1 MSLFFAFLFIVCWLL
16 SIIYWIRMSIISSK
30 LKGVL
35 QTYYPFLRFTFGFS
49 MRGIPLT
56 KMATGSI
63 AMVGMFFTAGAKQS
77 VLSWLDAFMD
87 VERIQ
92 NTSNP
97 SVNKY
102 FNQLVR
108 TIGVWVKA
116 FVGMFVSIGLAGL
129 FN

>member
-1 MSLFFAFLFIVCWLL
+1 MSLFFAFLFIVCW
-16 SIIYWIRMSIISSK
+16 IICMVYGIRMAIISSK

-35 QTYYPFLRFTFGFS
+35 QTYYPHLRYTFGFS
-49 MRGIPLT
+49 TRGIPLP
-56 KMATGSI
+56 KIATGSI
-63 AMVGMFFTAGAKQS
+63 AMIGMLFTAGAKQS

-92 NTSNP
+92 NTSNT

-102 FNQLVR
+102 FDKLVR
-108 TIGVWVKA
+108 IIGIWVKSLI
-116 FVGMFVSIGLAGL
+116 GMFVSIGLAGL

>member
-1 MSLFFAFLFIVCWLL
+1 
-16 SIIYWIRMSIISSK
+16 MSIISSK